1 MSDPPIDQPLLVH
14 DYLLVM
20 RGAERTFAAMCDLWP
35 GAPVATLLH
44 DRSVFE
50 QRLAGHPV
58 RTSSLQRLGAK
69 QSTFKLLLPFLASA
83 AERLDVSGH
92 PLIVSSSSAF
102 AHGVRPDPGA
112 VHVCYCHT
120 PFRYAWHERAA
131 GLAQAPRV
139 ARPLLARRLDRH
151 RDWDEQT
158 AQRETTTYIANGLIT
173 QERMQRLWGVDAP
186 VVYPPVEL
194 GRFAP
199 AEPEDYFLLVCE
211 LVKHKRVDLALRAAR
226 RAGARVK
233 VVGGGT
239 DEPRLRSLYGDHA
252 EFVGRVD
259 DGALAALYAGAR
271 ALIMPNVEEFGITAV
286 EAQASGRPV
295 IAAAAGGALETVVD
309 GETGVLVTPGDV
321 DALAEVL
328 SDGTID
334 RLEPAAAVANAQRF
348 SVAAFRD
355 ALRLH
360 VDAAVRGE
368 HVPAAPCACSSP

>member
-1 MSDPPIDQPLLVH
+1 MSDPWTDEPLLVH

-20 RGAERTFAAMCDLWP
+20 RGAERTFAAICDLWP
-35 GAPVATLLH
+35 GAPIATLLH

-58 RTSSLQRLGAK
+58 RTSSLQRLGTT
-69 QSTFKLLLPFLASA
+69 QSTFKLLLPFLAPA

-92 PLIVSSSSAF
+92 SLIVSSSSAF

-120 PFRYAWHERAA
+120 PFRYAWHERDA

-139 ARPLLARRLDRH
+139 ARPMLARQLDRL
-151 RDWDEQT
+151 RAWDRRA
-158 AQRETTTYIANGLIT
+158 AQGETTYIANGLIT
-173 QERMQRLWGVDAP
+173 QERMRRFWGVDAP

-194 GRFAP
+194 DRFAP

-211 LVKHKRVDLALRAAR
+211 LVSHKRVDLALRAAR
-226 RAGARVK
+226 RARVRVK

-252 EFVGRVD
+252 EFAGRVD
-259 DGALAALYAGAR
+259 DRALAALYAGAR
-271 ALIMPNVEEFGITAV
+271 ALIVPNVEEFGITSV

-295 IAAAAGGALETVVD
+295 IAAAGGGALETVID
-309 GETGVLVTPGDV
+309 GETGVLVSPGDV
-321 DALAEVL
+321 DALAAVL
-328 SDGTID
+328 SDEAID
-334 RLEPAAAVANAQRF
+334 RLDPAAAVANAQRF
-348 SVAAFRD
+348 SVAAFGD

-360 VDAAVRGE
+360 VAAAPRGE
-368 HVPAAPCACSSP
+368 PVPTAPCR